1 MLSQG
6 YRRCTSQLDE
16 EESRGIWCVR
26 LALGPHPTRAR
37 ATTLAPLHPVL
48 THHRCPRSR
57 LLLSTMVLG
66 LATGTQQLRDL
77 LARTL
82 FGLQNPDRVQG
93 SVEKGLEKL
102 QSLSLITPMPAD
114 NTVRWPVEV
123 LATPRRRV

>member
-1 MLSQG
+1 
-6 YRRCTSQLDE
+6 
-16 EESRGIWCVR
+16 
-26 LALGPHPTRAR
+26 
-37 ATTLAPLHPVL
+37 
-48 THHRCPRSR
+48 
-57 LLLSTMVLG
+57 MVLG

-114 NTVRWPVEV
+114 NTVRWPVEE